1 MLFFILIFL
10 SKTGD
15 NVKLTFITLIKKY
28 LELHYGVDD
37 TIKGTMSPS
46 VMHMAKRIIFLFYFS
61 VYLLFIYYL
70 FYILY
75 FIFYYLLFIYFIFLL
90 FFVFCLVDKPKWIP
104 DDDRTNCKA
113 CERPFTVT
121 RRRHHCR

>member
-1 MLFFILIFL
+1 MLFFIFF

-61 VYLLFIYYL
+61 VCLLFIYYL
-70 FYILY
+70 FYILCFICYYILY
-75 FIFYYLLFIYFIFLL
+75 FIIYYLFILYFYYFL
-90 FFVFCLVDKPKWIP
+90 FFV
-104 DDDRTNCKA
+104 
-113 CERPFTVT
+113 
-121 RRRHHCR
+121 